1 MTEEELEAIS
11 RRNSDTDDISDR
23 DEFDDIDDIPDIP
36 EFSAFSDDPDESDV
50 YGDKA
55 VDYSYDTDDADDIDD
70 DDSDDDLYYD
80 LNAGSVVHAT
90 QKKER
95 EQEVRA
101 IIQGNTAFVTAPVSA
116 PVSVPG
122 PAPVREERPVPE
134 KPAEEIQKN
143 ASEPEPVRAPEPT
156 PVPAERPAP
165 APAEKAVAEK
175 PAAPEA
181 KGAEPEKPTHTPG
194 SMHITNVEVT
204 GANHVRVN
212 KIYILNTVIS
222 MVTLCVIAAGIF
234 TGYVYIKRLEDEL
247 GINRNRLN
255 ALEEKAAGEQSSD
268 DTDKTSDSD
277 KDAIDAISLIDEEE
291 LNEPKAPAND
301 EIELDRGKILIYDSY
316 VGYGWVPVLSGVKTN
331 EYRQEDFSI
340 DENYRM
346 KYVKD
351 GEESSYFGID
361 VSSFQGDIDWNAVR
375 SDGVEFAILRIG
387 VRGYGEEGNI
397 RFDEKFEQ
405 NYENAHKAGVD
416 LGVYFY
422 SQAISVDEA
431 VEEAKFV
438 LEKLDGRPLEYPIVF
453 DWEPVDP
460 NTAEGTPRTED
471 VMPGTLTLGARAF
484 CETVK
489 DAGYDAM
496 IYTNKKMAYIKY
508 DMRQLADY
516 PVWLALYSTD
526 LTYYY
531 DFDIWQYGFGRV
543 DGIEGD
549 VDLDIAI
556 IR

>member
-1 MTEEELEAIS
+1 MTDEELDTIS
-11 RRNSDTDDISDR
+11 RRNGAAGEDTDHNDDIGER
-23 DEFDDIDDIPDIP
+23 EAFDDIDDIPDIP
-36 EFSAFSDDPDESDV
+36 EFSAFSDEPEEDVVGYADEPREAGAEKS
-50 YGDKA
+50 
-55 VDYSYDTDDADDIDD
+55 VDYSYDADDEDEIDC
-70 DDSDDDLYYD
+70 DLYED
-80 LNAGSVVHAT
+80 LSIVHT
-90 QKKER
+90 
-95 EQEVRA
+95 
-101 IIQGNTAFVTAPVSA
+101 TAK
-116 PVSVPG
+116 
-122 PAPVREERPVPE
+122 EERKREIDAVMQEYTAKPE
-134 KPAEEIQKN
+134 
-143 ASEPEPVRAPEPT
+143 EPTPT
-156 PVPAERPAP
+156 PVPAIAKPAQPEKAVSEIPALKPAP
-165 APAEKAVAEK
+165 AARPTEEATAEERAGN
-175 PAAPEA
+175 PP
-181 KGAEPEKPTHTPG
+181 EPEKTPQEPL
-194 SMHITNVEVT
+194 HITNVEVT
-204 GANHVRVN
+204 GANRVKVN
-212 KIYILNTVIS
+212 KIYMLNTVIS
-222 MVTLCVIAAGIF
+222 MVTLCVIAASIF
-234 TGYVYIKRLEDEL
+234 TGYAYIKNLEDEL
-247 GINRNRLN
+247 GISKRRLN
-255 ALEEKAAGEQSSD
+255 MLENKAAEEAGEPSVSD
-268 DTDKTSDSD
+268 VE
-277 KDAIDAISLIDEEE
+277 AIDAISLIEEEE
-291 LNEPKAPAND
+291 LSEPNAPAQED
-301 EIELDRGKILIYDSY
+301 IELGRGKILIYDSY

-331 EYRQEDFSI
+331 EYKQEDFSI
-340 DENYRM
+340 DDNDRM

-351 GEESSYFGID
+351 GEISSYFGID

-397 RFDEKFEQ
+397 RFDDKFEQ

-431 VEEAKFV
+431 VEEAEFV
-438 LEKLDGRPLEYPIVF
+438 LEKLEGRPLEYPVVF

-531 DFDIWQYGFGRV
+531 DFDMWQYGFGRV

-549 VDLDIAI
+549 VDLDISI